1 MQLIQF
7 CQTFKKYKMKEFSNK
22 KTDILKRNE
31 AGEDIGNIHFAEL
44 AAITLNVAPKEGW
57 TTDEM
62 RKRLPL
68 QGKMSPLKPDEKI
81 VLENA
86 EVDLLAACLKIN
98 WQMLHIGII
107 QYEDYILEL
116 QKSKDIK
123 VVSADSK
130 KK

>member
-1 MQLIQF
+1 
-7 CQTFKKYKMKEFSNK
+7 MKEFCNK
-22 KTDILKRNE
+22 KTDILKRDE
-31 AGEDIGNIHFAEL
+31 AGKDIGNIHFAEL
-44 AAITLNVAPKEGW
+44 AAITLNVAPANGW
-57 TTDEM
+57 TTEEM

-68 QGKMSPLKPDEKI
+68 QSKLSALKPDEKI

-116 QKSKDIK
+116 QKSADIK
-123 VVSADSK
+123 VVTAGSK
-130 KK
+130 KAVK

>member
-1 MQLIQF
+1 
-7 CQTFKKYKMKEFSNK
+7 MKEFINK
-22 KTDILKRNE
+22 KTEILKRDE
-31 AGEDIGNIHFAEL
+31 SGQTTGNIYFAEL

-68 QGKMSPLKPDEKI
+68 QSKLSELKPDENI

-116 QKSKDIK
+116 QKSADIK
-123 VVSADSK
+123 VVTAGSK
-130 KK
+130 KTAK